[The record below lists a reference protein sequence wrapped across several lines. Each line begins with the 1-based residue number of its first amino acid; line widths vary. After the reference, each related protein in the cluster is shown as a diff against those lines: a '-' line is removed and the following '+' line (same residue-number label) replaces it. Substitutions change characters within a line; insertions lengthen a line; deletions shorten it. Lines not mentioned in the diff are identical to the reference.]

1 MTTLAFKAGLTF
13 KAGQGENEITV
24 LTNVDNGANYAANE
38 IITLTGGTGTGAKA
52 KVLTVDGGGNIL
64 TYEINDAGEGYTAAD
79 ALTQA
84 STTGS
89 GTGATFTATT
99 VAEIFNTLEEV
110 KSLSGFGK
118 TNELVDVTN
127 FSSPNNT
134 KEYISGLADGAEI
147 TVECN
152 KRNTTGPI
160 QTQLI
165 DDVDD
170 GESARNIRITWTDGT
185 TAKQYDFAVVCL
197 SYTYGP
203 SLADANKITF
213 TLKITGDIAIT

>member
-1 MTTLAFKAGLTF
+1 MTLAFKAGLTF
-13 KAGQGENEITV
+13 NVGEGTDEITA
-24 LTNVDNGANYAANE
+24 LANVDDGASYAANE
-38 IITLTGGTGTGAKA
+38 VITLTGGTGTGATVR
-52 KVLTVDGGGNIL
+52 VLTVSGGNIATFEL
-64 TYEINDAGEGYTAAD
+64 VNRGSGYTAAD

-84 STTGS
+84 SSTGS
-89 GTGATFTATT
+89 GTGATFTVTT

-152 KRNTTGPI
+152 KRNTTATI
-160 QTQLI
+160 QNQLI

-170 GESARNIRITWTDGT
+170 GESARNVRITWTDGT
-185 TAKQYDFAVVCL
+185 TSKQYDFAVVCL

-203 SLADANKITF
+203 SIADANKISY
-213 TLKITGDIAIT
+213 TLKITGDITVA